1 MFRCDAIANLLDCI
15 AVLTDCVCINS
26 SQSLMFAV
34 LAVCTDGDLRLQGG
48 EYNRGRVEVCDGGV
62 WGTVC
67 DDFWSTNDG
76 NVACRQLG
84 FPSGTYTA

>member
-1 MFRCDAIANLLDCI
+1 MQKLPLHNL
-15 AVLTDCVCINS
+15 
-26 SQSLMFAV
+26 AV

-48 EYNRGRVEVCDGGV
+48 EYNSGRVEVCNGGL

-67 DDFWSTNDG
+67 DDFWSTFDG

-84 FPSGTYTA
+84 FPSGTLSELLLELNQPIHLMLTYSFLQPL